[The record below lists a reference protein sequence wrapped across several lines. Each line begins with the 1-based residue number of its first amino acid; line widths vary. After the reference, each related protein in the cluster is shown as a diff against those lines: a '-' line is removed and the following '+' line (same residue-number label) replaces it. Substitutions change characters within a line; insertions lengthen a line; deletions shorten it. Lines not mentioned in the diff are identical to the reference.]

1 MNKMEKIKIYKKIL
15 LEKLK
20 PNPNKKIIQKLQQ
33 MVDYLKKI
41 KK

>member
-1 MNKMEKIKIYKKIL
+1 MNKIKIYKKIL
-15 LEKLK
+15 LEKLNSK
-20 PNPNKKIIQKLQQ
+20 PNKKLIQKLQQ